1 MQNAKNEQ
9 QENAEAVTGKI
20 ERSRRRGNGQ

>member
-9 QENAEAVTGKI
+9 QENAETVIGKI
-20 ERSRRRGNGQ
+20 ERSRQRGNRQ